1 MGLTRTCALGSGL
14 STGTGP
20 ETFLASP
27 LICISTL
34 FSWIV
39 FSNKKYM
46 VFKAKKIYV
55 SNKKQNLHVFISF
68 YGVIKVKL
76 CNFAA
81 YLISLTKKI
90 IDC

>member
-1 MGLTRTCALGSGL
+1 MGLTRTCAPGSGL

-27 LICISTL
+27 LICISIL

-46 VFKAKKIYV
+46 VFKAK
-55 SNKKQNLHVFISF
+55 NLHVFISF

>member
-1 MGLTRTCALGSGL
+1 
-14 STGTGP
+14 
-20 ETFLASP
+20 
-27 LICISTL
+27 
-34 FSWIV
+34 
-39 FSNKKYM
+39 M